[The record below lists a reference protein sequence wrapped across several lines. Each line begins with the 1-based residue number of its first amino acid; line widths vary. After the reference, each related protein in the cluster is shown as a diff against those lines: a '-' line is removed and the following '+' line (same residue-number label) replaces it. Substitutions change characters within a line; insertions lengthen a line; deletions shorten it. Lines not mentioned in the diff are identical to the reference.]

1 MAKKKRRPADED
13 DDAPKAKAKKKP
25 SRAPVVVDDDDAD
38 NDEAAILRAKKTGE
52 NAYTGLLVITFL
64 ALVGAAVLLYLDFS
78 ELGEKPIPQPSLI
91 LPGLG
96 STTPAAPGG
105 PNAPVTPTP

>member
-1 MAKKKRRPADED
+1 MAKKKRRPADDED

-25 SRAPVVVDDDDAD
+25 PRAPVVEDDDIDDDA
-38 NDEAAILRAKKTGE
+38 AAILRAKKTGE